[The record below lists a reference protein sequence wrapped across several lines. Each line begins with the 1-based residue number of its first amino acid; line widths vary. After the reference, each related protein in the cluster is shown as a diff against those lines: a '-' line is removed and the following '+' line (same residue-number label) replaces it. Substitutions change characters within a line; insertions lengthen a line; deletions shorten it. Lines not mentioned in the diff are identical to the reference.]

1 MAGIGDYEK
10 GKAFSLKS
18 GNKPSFK
25 NIGSSPLKQKPG
37 GGAGE
42 ALDHWERYM
51 KQKRDIV
58 KDAPTHKTWGDQY
71 KKTQY
76 KKMLSKDDKGV
87 MKKAMKQLSKKPKA
101 PVTTG
106 FGKKAD
112 VNLSKKISPKT
123 ATAITSK
130 GKKKVLK
137 KIAGKIATRTMPV
150 VGAGLLA
157 YDVIKTIPKVVKAT
171 KEHLKKEAKR
181 SITQKSDIGRGQ
193 TLGTP
198 KY

>member
-1 MAGIGDYEK
+1 M
-10 GKAFSLKS
+10 
-18 GNKPSFK
+18 
-25 NIGSSPLKQKPG
+25 
-37 GGAGE
+37 
-42 ALDHWERYM
+42 
-51 KQKRDIV
+51 
-58 KDAPTHKTWGDQY
+58 
-71 KKTQY
+71 
-76 KKMLSKDDKGV
+76 
-87 MKKAMKQLSKKPKA
+87 
-101 PVTTG
+101 TTG

>member
-42 ALDHWERYM
+42 ALDHWERY
-51 KQKRDIV
+51 
-58 KDAPTHKTWGDQY
+58 
-71 KKTQY
+71 
-76 KKMLSKDDKGV
+76 
-87 MKKAMKQLSKKPKA
+87 KAAQRNIAQGK
-101 PVTTG
+101 VTTG

-123 ATAITSK
+123 TKAITSK

-137 KIAGKIATRTMPV
+137 KIAGKIATRTIPV